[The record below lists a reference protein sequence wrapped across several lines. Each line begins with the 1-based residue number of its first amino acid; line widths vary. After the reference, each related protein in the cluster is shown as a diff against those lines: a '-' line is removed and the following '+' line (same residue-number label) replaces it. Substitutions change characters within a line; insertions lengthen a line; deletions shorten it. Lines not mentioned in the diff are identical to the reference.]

1 MELVFK
7 VLMFLIIFN
16 KYFQFIGDDKLMLYE
31 KTFLARLKPTV
42 LCEAEGGVKSVA
54 WSGRFVAWASDTG
67 VRVYDLDA
75 RCSLGLIKWSRTP
88 E

>member
-1 MELVFK
+1 M
-7 VLMFLIIFN
+7 
-16 KYFQFIGDDKLMLYE
+16 
-31 KTFLARLKPTV
+31 KPTV
-42 LCEAEGGVKSVA
+42 LCEAEGGVRSIA

-75 RCSLGLIKWSRTP
+75 KCSLGLIKWSRIA